1 MNTVILEVLKP
12 VAAEQA
18 KLFKPASRL
27 PDLSGAKIGLFWNS
41 KIGGEVA
48 LDEIT
53 QRLIQVLEFCR
64 VGAFAKAVAQIT
76 IKA

>member
-1 MNTVILEVLKP
+1 MPTSKP
-12 VAAEQA
+12 RR
-18 KLFKPASRL
+18 ASV
-27 PDLSGAKIGLFWNS
+27 DTAF
-41 KIGGEVA
+41 A
-48 LDEIT
+48 LDEVP